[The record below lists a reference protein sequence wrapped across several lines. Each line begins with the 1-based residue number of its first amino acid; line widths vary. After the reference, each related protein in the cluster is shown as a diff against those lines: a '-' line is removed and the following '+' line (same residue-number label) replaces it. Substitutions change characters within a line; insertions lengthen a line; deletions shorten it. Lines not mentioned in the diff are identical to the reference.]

1 MNRETMS
8 IFLNLMG
15 GTKEI
20 VFKDNMTYNREDA
33 VKLSFTTDKLP
44 KNNKKLYEKFPDLK
58 GKLDELE
65 EKGLRA
71 YYRLEEADMSL
82 VSPIFPRE

>member
-1 MNRETMS
+1 
-8 IFLNLMG
+8 MG

-58 GKLDELE
+58 
-65 EKGLRA
+65 
-71 YYRLEEADMSL
+71 
-82 VSPIFPRE
+82 

>member
-1 MNRETMS
+1 MNRETIS

-15 GTKEI
+15 DTKEI
-20 VFKDNMTYNREDA
+20 VFKDNITYNREDA

-58 GKLDELE
+58 WKLDELE

-71 YYRLEEADMSL
+71 YYKLEEADMSL